1 VDATELKKLQETAA
15 ANAESNRKLLERAL
29 RGDAREEAVRILKGT
44 SLIDAAK
51 ERVVEAVLALPIPH
65 TDGVLDAAKLKE
77 AVELLAK
84 REGEYVAGIMG
95 SGQVRGL
102 GVAPVVP
109 IREADPQAIARDAA
123 ELKALRESAIA
134 SYIDLGM
141 PKEAAEKAA
150 DRYLEEEVA

>member
-1 VDATELKKLQETAA
+1 
-15 ANAESNRKLLERAL
+15 
-29 RGDAREEAVRILKGT
+29 
-44 SLIDAAK
+44 
-51 ERVVEAVLALPIPH
+51 
-65 TDGVLDAAKLKE
+65 
-77 AVELLAK
+77 
-84 REGEYVAGIMG
+84 
-95 SGQVRGL
+95 
-102 GVAPVVP
+102 VVP